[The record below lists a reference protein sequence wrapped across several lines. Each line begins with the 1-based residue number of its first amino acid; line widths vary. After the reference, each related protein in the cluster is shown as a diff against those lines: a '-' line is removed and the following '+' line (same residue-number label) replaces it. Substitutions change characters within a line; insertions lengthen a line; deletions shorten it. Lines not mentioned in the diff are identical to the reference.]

1 VPSPPMFKRILIANR
16 GEIALRIVWACR
28 ELGIETVAVY
38 SEVDRDSLHVKFANQ
53 AICIGPASPTDS
65 YLNIPAVIS
74 AAEIS
79 GAEAIHPGYG
89 FLAENAYFAEVCES
103 CNIKFIGPTP
113 QMIGLM
119 GNKSAAKEAMARAGL
134 PTVPGSSGVVKDPR
148 EGEKLVEKIGFPIIL
163 KASAGGGGR
172 GMRIVNS
179 ISEFSG
185 AFQTAAA
192 EAAAAFSVPDLYI
205 ERYISKPRHIEVQ
218 IIGDERGN
226 VVHLGER
233 ECSVQRR
240 HQKLIEESPSPAL
253 DDEKRQ
259 EIATVAA
266 EAAKAIGYSNAGTI
280 EFLLDEDGRYYFMEM
295 NTRIQVEHPV
305 TEMVTGIDIV
315 KTQIQVAA
323 GRKLPFKQSD
333 VVFHG
338 HSIECRI
345 NAEDPVNF
353 LPCPGKITAFNVP
366 KGPGVR
372 VDTAVYQGGEI
383 PPHYDSLLAKVIVH
397 GNDRKEAIARM
408 ERCLDF
414 MVVEEIETTIPLLL
428 KVIKKKRFRKGDYT
442 TRFLDEEIF
451 KKG

>member
-1 VPSPPMFKRILIANR
+1 
-16 GEIALRIVWACR
+16 
-28 ELGIETVAVY
+28 
-38 SEVDRDSLHVKFANQ
+38 
-53 AICIGPASPTDS
+53 
-65 YLNIPAVIS
+65 
-74 AAEIS
+74 
-79 GAEAIHPGYG
+79 
-89 FLAENAYFAEVCES
+89 
-103 CNIKFIGPTP
+103 
-113 QMIGLM
+113 
-119 GNKSAAKEAMARAGL
+119 
-134 PTVPGSSGVVKDPR
+134 
-148 EGEKLVEKIGFPIIL
+148 
-163 KASAGGGGR
+163 
-172 GMRIVNS
+172 
-179 ISEFSG
+179 
-185 AFQTAAA
+185 
-192 EAAAAFSVPDLYI
+192 
-205 ERYISKPRHIEVQ
+205 
-218 IIGDERGN
+218 
-226 VVHLGER
+226 
-233 ECSVQRR
+233 
-240 HQKLIEESPSPAL
+240 
-253 DDEKRQ
+253 
-259 EIATVAA
+259 
-266 EAAKAIGYSNAGTI
+266 
-280 EFLLDEDGRYYFMEM
+280 MEM